1 MIHLKRS
8 RFEFFAVACSR
19 HPIITFESNIDGLF
33 SSNHFVQQHQFSFTP
48 KKGKKTLW
56 KLILRTFKTRAV
68 QTELHQGRKAES
80 DLWFT
85 LRELD

>member
-1 MIHLKRS
+1 MVHLKRT
-8 RFEFFAVACSR
+8 RLKLFAPASNWR
-19 HPIITFESNIDGLF
+19 PIIRFESNIDGLF